1 MNKENSMVQCGLC
14 PHKCNLNP
22 NKTGL
27 CGTRKNID
35 GNIKSISYG
44 QVTSLAVD
52 PIEKK
57 PLYHFYPGT
66 TILSVGGFGCN
77 MKCPFCQNYSISQ
90 QGIEVSQGYVSP
102 EEMVEFARKATLK
115 AGSIGVAFTY
125 NEPFLSYEY
134 LLDVAPLLKAEGQKV
149 VLVTNG
155 QICQEPL
162 QAILPY
168 IDAMN
173 IDLKAFSE
181 DGYKWMGGDFKTTKD
196 TIRLSLET
204 GVHVEVTTLVIP
216 GINDDSDMMRSEA
229 MWISQLRKD
238 IPLHLSRYFPR
249 YKLQTEATPVA
260 TLYRLQE
267 ISQEY
272 LDYVYLGNV

>member
-1 MNKENSMVQCGLC
+1 MDKENSMVQCGLC
-14 PHKCNLNP
+14 PHKCNLNQ

-162 QAILPY
+162 KAILPY

-181 DGYKWMGGDFKTTKD
+181 DGYKWMGGDFKTTKN
-196 TIRLSLET
+196 TIRLSLEA

-229 MWISQLRKD
+229 MWISRLRKD

-267 ISQEY
+267 ISQEC

>member
-1 MNKENSMVQCGLC
+1 MVQCGLC
-14 PHKCNLNP
+14 PHKCNLNQ

-162 QAILPY
+162 KAILPY

-181 DGYKWMGGDFKTTKD
+181 DGYKWMGGDFKTTKN
-196 TIRLSLET
+196 TIRLSLEA

-229 MWISQLRKD
+229 MWISKLRKD

-267 ISQEY
+267 ISQEC